1 MKPFYIFLDIDG
13 VMNDFEYWTKCKK
26 KHGNGRVMSLQN
38 YPFNPDSLNN
48 LMLLNQEL
56 QHKQY
61 ATRIILSSTWRL
73 GENDTAIVNS
83 RLAEYGMQI
92 YDKTSQLDRMPL
104 NKLTSFRSFEI
115 KEWLKT
121 HKNPTNYI
129 ILDDADVSDEFEEK
143 YYVKT
148 NPNVGFNKDKLQEAI
163 EKVCTK

>member
-1 MKPFYIFLDIDG
+1 MKPFYVFLDIDG
-13 VMNDFEYWTKCKK
+13 VMNDFEYWNKCKQ

-48 LMLLNQEL
+48 LMLLKQEL

-61 ATRIILSSTWRL
+61 AMRIVLSSTWRL
-73 GENDTAIVNS
+73 DGESTAIVNS

-92 YDKTSQLDRMPL
+92 YDKTSNTISRL
-104 NKLTSFRSFEI
+104 NSLRAFEI
-115 KEWLKT
+115 KEWLKV
-121 HKNPTNYI
+121 HKSPINYI

-143 YYVKT
+143 HYVKT
-148 NPNVGFNKDKLQEAI
+148 NPNVGFNKDKLKEAI